1 MFDWVCELRGATVE
15 RICRI
20 PSLQLNTQNNYYAL
34 LFALN
39 DRLHF
44 CNNKEVFVLENEKPK
59 QVFKCPSDWS
69 DQPHFT
75 SFCNNAF
82 IFNRQKFMKINP
94 DFTTTLVTDK
104 VRDNPDFCFSQG
116 GVAAF
121 SYRNTLVIDLINLT
135 AFEHYAQVFD
145 ERDVVK

>member
-1 MFDWVCELRGATVE
+1 MW
-15 RICRI
+15 
-20 PSLQLNTQNNYYAL
+20 
-34 LFALN
+34 FALN

-44 CNNKEVFVLENEKPK
+44 CYNKEVFVLENEKL
-59 QVFKCPSDWS
+59 FKCMTDWS
-69 DQPHFT
+69 DQQHFT
-75 SFCNNAF
+75 SFRNNAF
-82 IFNRQKFMKINP
+82 VFNRQKFMKINP

-104 VRDNPDFCFSQG
+104 VRDNPNFCFSQG